1 MTHEGQRKLILYGGT
16 MENNQ
21 QSYEEKYEKLKK
33 KNKELEEFISQN
45 KRQIEKQRELLEECW
60 ERIYYK
66 RAWLTLSD
74 GNLKGMKKHINEL
87 KKTDRYNKL
96 MLQE

>member
-1 MTHEGQRKLILYGGT
+1 

-21 QSYEEKYEKLKK
+21 QTYKERYEKLKK
-33 KNKELEEFISQN
+33 KNKKLKESISKN
-45 KRQIEKQRELLEECW
+45 KEYIEKQRELLEECW

-74 GNLKGMKKHINEL
+74 GNIRGMRKHIEEIKN
-87 KKTDRYNKL
+87 DGRYNKL
-96 MLQE
+96 MLEE

>member
-1 MTHEGQRKLILYGGT
+1 

-21 QSYEEKYEKLKK
+21 PTYKERYEKLKNRNK
-33 KNKELEEFISQN
+33 SLRESISKNK
-45 KRQIEKQRELLEECW
+45 KQIEEQRELLEECW

-74 GNLKGMKKHINEL
+74 GNLKGLKRHIEEMKQ
-87 KKTDRYNKL
+87 DGRYDKL

>member
-1 MTHEGQRKLILYGGT
+1 

-21 QSYEEKYEKLKK
+21 QTYKERYEKLKNRNKSLRESLAK
-33 KNKELEEFISQN
+33 KQKEV
-45 KRQIEKQRELLEECW
+45 EKQRELLEECW

-74 GNLKGMKKHINEL
+74 GNLKGLKRHIEEMK
-87 KKTDRYNKL
+87 DDGRYDKL

>member
-1 MTHEGQRKLILYGGT
+1 
-16 MENNQ
+16 MENTQ
-21 QSYEEKYEKLKK
+21 QTYKERYEKLKK
-33 KNKELEEFISQN
+33 KNKELKELISQN
-45 KRQIEKQRELLEECW
+45 KKQIEKQAALLEECW

-74 GNLKGMKKHINEL
+74 GNLKGLKKHIEEL
-87 KKTDRYNKL
+87 KKDDRYNKL

>member
-1 MTHEGQRKLILYGGT
+1 

-21 QSYEEKYEKLKK
+21 QTYKERYEKLKNRNK
-33 KNKELEEFISQN
+33 SLRESISKNKKE
-45 KRQIEKQRELLEECW
+45 IEKQRELLEECW

-74 GNLKGMKKHINEL
+74 GNLKGLKRHIEEMKQ
-87 KKTDRYNKL
+87 DGRYDKL

>member
-1 MTHEGQRKLILYGGT
+1 

-21 QSYEEKYEKLKK
+21 QTYKERYEKLKK
-33 KNKELEEFISQN
+33 KNKSLKETISQD
-45 KRQIEKQRELLEECW
+45 KKKIEKQRELLEECW

-74 GNLKGMKKHINEL
+74 GNLKGLKRHIEEMKKD
-87 KKTDRYNKL
+87 DRYNKL

>member
-1 MTHEGQRKLILYGGT
+1 MLHLYGGT

-21 QSYEEKYEKLKK
+21 QTYKERYEKLKNRNKSLRESLAK
-33 KNKELEEFISQN
+33 KQKEV
-45 KRQIEKQRELLEECW
+45 EKQRELLEECW

-74 GNLKGMKKHINEL
+74 GNLKGLKRHIEEMK
-87 KKTDRYNKL
+87 DDGRYDKL

>member
-1 MTHEGQRKLILYGGT
+1 

-21 QSYEEKYEKLKK
+21 QTYKERYEKLKNRNK
-33 KNKELEEFISQN
+33 SLRESISKNN
-45 KRQIEKQRELLEECW
+45 KQIERQRELLEECW

-74 GNLKGMKKHINEL
+74 GNLKGLKGHIEEMKQ
-87 KKTDRYNKL
+87 DGRYDKL

>member
-1 MTHEGQRKLILYGGT
+1 
-16 MENNQ
+16 METNQ
-21 QSYEEKYEKLKK
+21 PTYKERYEKLKK
-33 KNKELEEFISQN
+33 ENKKLKESISQD
-45 KRQIEKQRELLEECW
+45 KKYIEKQRKLLKECW

-74 GNLKGMKKHINEL
+74 GNIKGMRKHIEEL
-87 KKTDRYNKL
+87 KRDERYDKL

>member
-1 MTHEGQRKLILYGGT
+1 MTHEGQRNLHLCGGT

-21 QSYEEKYEKLKK
+21 QTYKERYEKLKK
-33 KNKELEEFISQN
+33 KNKSLRESISQN
-45 KRQIEKQRELLEECW
+45 KKQIEKQRELLEECW

-74 GNLKGMKKHINEL
+74 ENIKGLRKHISEM
-87 KKTDRYNKL
+87 KQDGRYKKL